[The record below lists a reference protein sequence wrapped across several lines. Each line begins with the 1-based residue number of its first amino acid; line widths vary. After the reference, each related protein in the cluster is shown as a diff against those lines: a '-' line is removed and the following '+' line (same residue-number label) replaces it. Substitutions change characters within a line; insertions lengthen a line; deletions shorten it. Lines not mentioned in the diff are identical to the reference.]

1 MSFRRRTSILL
12 PALLAVAVAVAAC
25 GKEDKR
31 AVAAPKAVAAPD
43 PWFVSA
49 SNGCAFDSSANHADP
64 ESLVREF
71 VQRDETGTFLRD
83 DPWFRTAVECPA
95 QERSA
100 NEYVVVA
107 SSEIVPLTTRGD
119 SARVGV
125 RYRLLGA
132 ASPDGYR
139 PDLKTVV
146 DTVKLART
154 RFGWRIVRAPAPHV
168 TVDVAKKHQTF
179 TRADLWAIDASVTQ
193 AQRLAPR
200 RD

>member
-1 MSFRRRTSILL
+1 MSLRRRPRFLL
-12 PALLAVAVAVAAC
+12 PVVLTIAAVAC
-25 GKEDKR
+25 GREDKR
-31 AVAAPKAVAAPD
+31 AADAPKVVAAPD
-43 PWFVSA
+43 PWFMSPD
-49 SNGCAFDSSANHADP
+49 NQCGFDSTANHSDP

-71 VQRDETGTFLRD
+71 VQRDERGAFLRD
-83 DPWFRTAVECPA
+83 DPWFSAAVECPGR
-95 QERSA
+95 ERSPSD
-100 NEYVVVA
+100 YVVVA
-107 SSEIVPLTTRGD
+107 SSEIVPLRTNGD

-154 RFGWRIVRAPAPHV
+154 RFGWRIVHAPAPHV
-168 TVDVAKKHQTF
+168 TVDIAKQHQTF

-193 AQRLAPR
+193 AKRLAPR
-200 RD
+200 

>member
-1 MSFRRRTSILL
+1 MSSYRRTFILL
-12 PALLAVAVAVAAC
+12 PVLLAVSATAC

-31 AVAAPKAVAAPD
+31 AVAAPRVVAAPD

-49 SNGCAFDSSANHADP
+49 NNGCAFDSTASHSDP
-64 ESLVREF
+64 QSLVREF
-71 VQRDETGTFLRD
+71 VERDERGAFLRD

-95 QERSA
+95 QERSP

-107 SSEIVPLTTRGD
+107 SSEIVPLPARGD

-168 TVDVAKKHQTF
+168 TVDIARQHQTF

-193 AQRLAPR
+193 AKRLAPQ